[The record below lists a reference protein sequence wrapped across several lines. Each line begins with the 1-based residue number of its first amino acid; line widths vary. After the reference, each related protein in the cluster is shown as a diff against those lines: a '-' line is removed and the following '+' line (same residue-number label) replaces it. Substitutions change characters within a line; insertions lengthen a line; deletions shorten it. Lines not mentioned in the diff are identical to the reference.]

1 VRTAIADVADDT
13 FQGGGDTLF
22 DLKNGGVGYGTLSP
36 NAPAEV
42 KTKLDEAAN
51 RIRSGAIATPRS

>member
-1 VRTAIADVADDT
+1 VADDT

-22 DLKNGGVGYGTLSP
+22 DLKNGGVGYGKLSP

-42 KTKLDEAAN
+42 MTKLDEAAE
-51 RIRSGAIATPRS
+51 RIKSGEVQIPRS